1 MPLSSTP
8 FKKSILNLDK
18 HIDSGIRVKMVG
30 GREVEGILKGYD
42 ESVNLVLLEGK
53 EYLRSP
59 EDPSIT
65 TEETRDLGLVVC
77 RGTQVALI
85 CPVDGTNEIAN
96 PFTEEDDE
104 SI

>member
-1 MPLSSTP
+1 MSFSTLP
-8 FKKSILNLDK
+8 GKKSILNLDK
-18 HIDSGIRVKMVG
+18 HIDRGVRVKMVG

-42 ESVNLVLLEGK
+42 EGASLVLLEGK

-85 CPVDGTNEIAN
+85 CPVDGTNEITN
-96 PFTEEDDE
+96 PFAEEE
-104 SI
+104 EVSI